1 MGWMMGGLE
10 EGRCQIYTLSMQPCP
25 QLYAAWPSSFAT
37 SGNGLLFSCSL
48 FLSVCFWRK
57 FVDENSF
64 TYQYSRGGHAL
75 FLVNLFKKLHC
86 AWRYN
91 AIFYHDLVQNTTR
104 ISSWLSD
111 FRVVSWTSSCS
122 MSVFRYISYLF
133 LQCSVLRYCAIALS
147 GFHFD
152 YLLSAW

>member
-1 MGWMMGGLE
+1 MSVFG
-10 EGRCQIYTLSMQPCP
+10 
-25 QLYAAWPSSFAT
+25 FA
-37 SGNGLLFSCSL
+37 LLPYLAFIS
-48 FLSVCFWRK
+48 K
-57 FVDENSF
+57 
-64 TYQYSRGGHAL
+64 YSRGGHAL

-86 AWRYN
+86 AWRYS

-133 LQCSVLRYCAIALS
+133 LQCSVLRYCPIWLSFWLLAISVIARIKRECPP
-147 GFHFD
+147 
-152 YLLSAW
+152 LLILCIWNWYARIKRECPPLLTLCIWNWYARIKRYSDHLC